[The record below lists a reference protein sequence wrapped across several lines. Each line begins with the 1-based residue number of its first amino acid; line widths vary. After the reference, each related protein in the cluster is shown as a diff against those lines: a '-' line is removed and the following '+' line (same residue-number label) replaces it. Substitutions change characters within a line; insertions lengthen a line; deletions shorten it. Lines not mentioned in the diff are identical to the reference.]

1 MPAHAPDTAPARRLL
16 LLRHGETT
24 YNATRRMQGQMDTT
38 LSDAGVAQA
47 HAVAGHFGEVERGI
61 RRIVASDLSRA
72 HQTALAVGR
81 ALGLEVAV
89 DERLRETNLGV
100 WQGMT
105 HGEIDEAEPGMRWR
119 WRNDPTWAP
128 EGAET
133 RIEVA
138 ARMRSVVDE
147 LLESDADWPGSTT
160 LLVAHGG
167 AIAALTGALLDV
179 PQSMLTMFNGLRN
192 TAWVELEAR
201 ERPDGELGWYLGAFN
216 ARLTSA
222 DPAPADGAQPGPS
235 GDATAAPGAA
245 GDAPADGA
253 AAPAGPEGT
262 GA

>member
-1 MPAHAPDTAPARRLL
+1 MPAPAPDTAPARRLL

-24 YNATRRMQGQMDTT
+24 YNATRRMQGQMDTA
-38 LSDAGVAQA
+38 LSDLGTAQA
-47 HAVAGHFGEVERGI
+47 RAVATHFGQVERGI
-61 RRIVASDLSRA
+61 RRIIASDLSRA
-72 HQTALAVGR
+72 HETALAVGR
-81 ALGLEVAV
+81 ELGLDVAV
-89 DERLRETNLGV
+89 DPRLRETNLGA

-147 LLESDADWPGSTT
+147 LMETDDDWPGSTT

-167 AIAALTGALLDV
+167 AIAALTGALLGV
-179 PQSMLTMFNGLRN
+179 PQPMLTMFNGLRN

-201 ERPDGELGWYLGAFN
+201 TRPDGALGWYLGAFN
-216 ARLTSA
+216 ARLTGEN
-222 DPAPADGAQPGPS
+222 PAPAPAPDDGP
-235 GDATAAPGAA
+235 
-245 GDAPADGA
+245 
-253 AAPAGPEGT
+253 AAPAGPEGAGT
-262 GA
+262 